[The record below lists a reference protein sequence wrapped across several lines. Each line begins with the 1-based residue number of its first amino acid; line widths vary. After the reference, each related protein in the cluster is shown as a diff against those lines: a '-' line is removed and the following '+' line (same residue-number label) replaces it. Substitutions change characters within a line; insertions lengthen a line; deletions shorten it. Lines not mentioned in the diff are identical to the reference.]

1 MAREKTPEEQTTD
14 NERKQ
19 LAEEKKKLKKEQQ
32 AQRKEAKRRAKE
44 IAKQEDALDDGSEGN
59 SLLTFGA
66 TILIVVLWMAVICA
80 IIKLD
85 IGIRK
90 LCGDSHSQGCAGA
103 EQNSPG

>member
-66 TILIVVLWMAVICA
+66 TILIVRWS
-80 IIKLD
+80 IILRYKS
-85 IGIRK
+85 G
-90 LCGDSHSQGCAGA
+90 
-103 EQNSPG
+103 SPRP